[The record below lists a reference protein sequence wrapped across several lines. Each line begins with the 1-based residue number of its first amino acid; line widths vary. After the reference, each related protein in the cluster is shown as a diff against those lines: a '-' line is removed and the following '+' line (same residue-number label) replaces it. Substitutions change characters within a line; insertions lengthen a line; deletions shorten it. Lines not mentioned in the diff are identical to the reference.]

1 MTDDLE
7 TRDFNAIARGRT
19 VLTTWFRF
27 VLSTATGEQ
36 SEPSKPESPAVRM
49 LGTSRELVL
58 LGYHGPAMVT
68 AQTLSDTYFGEVMAS
83 LFHHHQMEHVHSAVA
98 SALRGYSLGRAEH
111 IAIYQSLTEDPLRQA
126 RFWEGYT
133 AGRKRRD
140 AWAHGMHEVQR
151 QDSAAFILSVA
162 DFIEHVE
169 GLLESRAVEKPPTEV
184 GSFKPVEEGWA
195 LDVRRRPS
203 EAVTRPLSP
212 PRKRRKK

>member
-7 TRDFNAIARGRT
+7 TRDFNAITRGRT

-83 LFHHHQMEHVHSAVA
+83 LFHHHQMEHVHC
-98 SALRGYSLGRAEH
+98 YSLGRAEH
-111 IAIYQSLTEDPLRQA
+111 IAIYQSLAEDPLRQA
-126 RFWEGYT
+126 RFWEGYK

-140 AWAHGMHEVQR
+140 AWAHGISQCSGSCGCRLPAPRTLPISMIVSTQLTATATR
-151 QDSAAFILSVA
+151 QLVVRQSGLAAYW
-162 DFIEHVE
+162 
-169 GLLESRAVEKPPTEV
+169 SRRTPMVTGIA
-184 GSFKPVEEGWA
+184 A
-195 LDVRRRPS
+195 AS
-203 EAVTRPLSP
+203 ETTIWTPIR
-212 PRKRRKK
+212 